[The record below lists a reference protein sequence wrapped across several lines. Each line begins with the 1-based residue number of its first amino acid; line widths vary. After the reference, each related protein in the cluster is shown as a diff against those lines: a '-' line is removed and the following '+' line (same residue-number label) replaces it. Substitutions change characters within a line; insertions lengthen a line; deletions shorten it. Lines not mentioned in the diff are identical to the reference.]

1 MLSVVIPI
9 HNEEENIEPLYA
21 ELTQTLRSIGQSS
34 EMLFVDD
41 GSYDGSYRCLTDL
54 ASRDPDVKIIRF
66 RRNFGQ
72 TAALEAGIQL
82 ARGDVIVTID
92 GDRPGQPCMDADFGS
107 RVIAALAQTDSIVRD
122 AT

>member
-54 ASRDPDVKIIRF
+54 ASR
-66 RRNFGQ
+66 
-72 TAALEAGIQL
+72 LELESGVAVQAFL
-82 ARGDVIVTID
+82 HLLCA
-92 GDRPGQPCMDADFGS
+92 S
-107 RVIAALAQTDSIVRD
+107 
-122 AT
+122 